1 MSENTFV
8 LKLNENAD
16 VIEELKK
23 FVTEQNI
30 SYGLFVSASGKIK
43 ECELISIEP
52 KCGMA
57 KNLFKG
63 EYEVNAV
70 SGKIEKNK
78 KNEVVIHLRVSISSN
93 DFSSKAGELTK
104 GKSGRILEIG
114 IRKIELNKIINA

>member
-52 KCGMA
+52 KCGIA